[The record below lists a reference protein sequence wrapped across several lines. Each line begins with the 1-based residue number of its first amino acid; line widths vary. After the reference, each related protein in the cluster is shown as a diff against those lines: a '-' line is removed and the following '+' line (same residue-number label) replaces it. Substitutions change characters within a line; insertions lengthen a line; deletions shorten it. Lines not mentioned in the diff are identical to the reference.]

1 MSIENFFC
9 CILTTTVSC
18 AIINQSLQNIND
30 TIYHLALLTNDTTF
44 RHLTIQGASMQQD
57 KQVKIIQAFSLVDLL
72 KEVREA
78 TLEGYDFDF
87 NTASHFPQQFG
98 LHFHVPML
106 KGAVQDGSE
115 NETVQEERTEGSN
128 EQEQEAPKRGRKKGA

>member
-1 MSIENFFC
+1 MQVETEGFD
-9 CILTTTVSC
+9 
-18 AIINQSLQNIND
+18 AK
-30 TIYHLALLTNDTTF
+30 
-44 RHLTIQGASMQQD
+44 QQD

-87 NTASHFPQQFG
+87 NTVEHFPQQFG

-115 NETVQEERTEGSN
+115 NETVQEERTEGSD

>member
-1 MSIENFFC
+1 MQVETAGFD
-9 CILTTTVSC
+9 
-18 AIINQSLQNIND
+18 AK
-30 TIYHLALLTNDTTF
+30 
-44 RHLTIQGASMQQD
+44 QQD

-78 TLEGYDFDF
+78 ALEGYDFDF
-87 NTASHFPQQFG
+87 NTVEHFPQQFG

-106 KGAVQDGSE
+106 KGAVQDGSA
-115 NETVQEERTEGSN
+115 NSTVQEERTEGSD

>member
-1 MSIENFFC
+1 MQVETAGFD
-9 CILTTTVSC
+9 
-18 AIINQSLQNIND
+18 AK
-30 TIYHLALLTNDTTF
+30 
-44 RHLTIQGASMQQD
+44 QQD

-87 NTASHFPQQFG
+87 NTVEHFPQQFG

>member
-1 MSIENFFC
+1 MQVETAGFD
-9 CILTTTVSC
+9 
-18 AIINQSLQNIND
+18 AK
-30 TIYHLALLTNDTTF
+30 
-44 RHLTIQGASMQQD
+44 QQD

-87 NTASHFPQQFG
+87 NTVENFPQQFG

-106 KGAVQDGSE
+106 KGTVDQPSTAVSSE
-115 NETVQEERTEGSN
+115 NDTVQEERTEGSD
-128 EQEQEAPKRGRKKGA
+128 EQEQEAPKRGRKKG

>member
-1 MSIENFFC
+1 MQVETEGFD
-9 CILTTTVSC
+9 
-18 AIINQSLQNIND
+18 AK
-30 TIYHLALLTNDTTF
+30 
-44 RHLTIQGASMQQD
+44 QQD

-87 NTASHFPQQFG
+87 NTVENFPQQFG
-98 LHFHVPML
+98 LHFHVPMV
-106 KGAVQDGSE
+106 KGGVKLSDMQDSSE
-115 NETVQEERTEGSN
+115 NGTVQEERTEGSD

>member
-1 MSIENFFC
+1 MQVETAGFD
-9 CILTTTVSC
+9 
-18 AIINQSLQNIND
+18 AK
-30 TIYHLALLTNDTTF
+30 
-44 RHLTIQGASMQQD
+44 QQD

-87 NTASHFPQQFG
+87 NTVEHFPQQFG

-115 NETVQEERTEGSN
+115 NETVQEERTEGSD
-128 EQEQEAPKRGRKKGA
+128 EQEQEAPKRGRKKG

>member
-1 MSIENFFC
+1 MQVETEGFD
-9 CILTTTVSC
+9 
-18 AIINQSLQNIND
+18 AK
-30 TIYHLALLTNDTTF
+30 
-44 RHLTIQGASMQQD
+44 QQD

-87 NTASHFPQQFG
+87 NTVEHFPQQFG

-106 KGAVQDGSE
+106 KGTVAQPTTAVSSE
-115 NETVQEERTEGSN
+115 NSTVQEERTEVSD
-128 EQEQEAPKRGRKKGA
+128 EQEQEAPKRGRKKG

>member
-1 MSIENFFC
+1 MQVETEGFD
-9 CILTTTVSC
+9 
-18 AIINQSLQNIND
+18 AK
-30 TIYHLALLTNDTTF
+30 
-44 RHLTIQGASMQQD
+44 QQD
-57 KQVKIIQAFSLVDLL
+57 KQVIIIQAFSLVDLL

-87 NTASHFPQQFG
+87 NTVENFPQQFG

-115 NETVQEERTEGSN
+115 NETVQEERTEGSD

>member
-1 MSIENFFC
+1 MQVETAGFD
-9 CILTTTVSC
+9 
-18 AIINQSLQNIND
+18 AK
-30 TIYHLALLTNDTTF
+30 
-44 RHLTIQGASMQQD
+44 QQD

-87 NTASHFPQQFG
+87 NTVENFPQQFG

-106 KGAVQDGSE
+106 KGTVAQPTTAVSSE
-115 NETVQEERTEGSN
+115 NSTVQEERTEGSD
-128 EQEQEAPKRGRKKGA
+128 EQEQEAPKRGRKKG

>member
-1 MSIENFFC
+1 MQVETEGFD
-9 CILTTTVSC
+9 
-18 AIINQSLQNIND
+18 AK
-30 TIYHLALLTNDTTF
+30 
-44 RHLTIQGASMQQD
+44 QQD

-87 NTASHFPQQFG
+87 NTVENFPQQFG

-106 KGAVQDGSE
+106 KGGVDQPSTAVSSE
-115 NETVQEERTEGSN
+115 NGAVQEERTEGSD

>member
-1 MSIENFFC
+1 MQVETAGFD
-9 CILTTTVSC
+9 
-18 AIINQSLQNIND
+18 AK
-30 TIYHLALLTNDTTF
+30 
-44 RHLTIQGASMQQD
+44 QQD

-87 NTASHFPQQFG
+87 NTVEHFPQQFG
-98 LHFHVPML
+98 LHFHVPMV
-106 KGAVQDGSE
+106 KGGVDQPNTAVSSE
-115 NETVQEERTEGSN
+115 NSTVQEERTEGSD

>member
-1 MSIENFFC
+1 MQVETAGFD
-9 CILTTTVSC
+9 
-18 AIINQSLQNIND
+18 AK
-30 TIYHLALLTNDTTF
+30 
-44 RHLTIQGASMQQD
+44 QQD

-87 NTASHFPQQFG
+87 NTVEHFPQQFN
-98 LHFHVPML
+98 LPFHVPMV
-106 KGAVQDGSE
+106 KGAVQDSSE
-115 NETVQEERTEGSN
+115 NSTVQEERTEGSD